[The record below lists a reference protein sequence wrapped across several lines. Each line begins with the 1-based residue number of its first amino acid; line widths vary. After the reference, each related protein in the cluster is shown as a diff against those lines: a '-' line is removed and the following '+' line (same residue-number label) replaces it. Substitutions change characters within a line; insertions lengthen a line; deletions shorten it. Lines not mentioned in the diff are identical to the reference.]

1 MHVSRTAAVLL
12 LLVNLAWA
20 GEASESDVSLITAAD
35 IAREKPASL
44 LEMLKR
50 RVGLDENNSVISM
63 RGVRGIAVVV
73 DGFVSSVSELSALR
87 PEQVE
92 RIEVLRGAASARFGA
107 EAMGGAI
114 AVTTR
119 RAGGK
124 ENPAVNLTQ
133 GLDSRGGR
141 YTRVGGSGERAELA
155 WALLAESREDKGF
168 RTVPRSPFPY
178 QITVAD
184 EHGRSTAVDG
194 KLAWNGRD
202 FAASLNLKHSDNHS
216 FLGRPNWIFDWQTDT
231 VRSQFSW
238 QVNER
243 WSLEGALGED
253 RNAMAGV
260 RDRGTGIDAAGL
272 AADQWLT
279 QDTRQREASAALNW
293 QDNGWQGRL
302 GGSLI
307 ELSEQFSAR
316 DDASRALRT
325 QAESL
330 IRKEALFAAGEL
342 PLGAGRL
349 ELGLRRDWQRYVSSR
364 VFDAGPPG
372 QETRGGGVVKAATS
386 PKIALSWPLAESL
399 RLRGSLGSGFSP
411 PQATQLYNGFVSAG
425 SLTLANPALRPERST
440 TTDLALLGSAA
451 GGKGGVTLFVTRW
464 QDKIAVRIVD
474 YGSPVV
480 QQPQN
485 VGEVLAH
492 GVETHWSQPLSACWQ
507 LDANYTY
514 TRTRI
519 VRDQSVPQLVGNAL
533 PDMPRHKANFVLNYA
548 STAGF
553 SARAKWRLVGS
564 AYTDEANTVVDGR
577 GYRWKKAAYDVLD
590 LAAIWRAKSWEAT
603 LALDNVFDR
612 DYVSGF
618 FWHGEPRTLRGEFIL
633 RF

>member
-1 MHVSRTAAVLL
+1 MVRKFFLL
-12 LLVNLAWA
+12 CLFVPPPLAY
-20 GEASESDVSLITAAD
+20 GGDVDVGTRITAAD
-35 IAREKPASL
+35 IAAERPAGLTEL
-44 LEMLKR
+44 LRQK
-50 RVGLDENNSVISM
+50 VGLDVNNGSITM
-63 RGVRGIAVVV
+63 RGVRGIAIWV
-73 DGFVSSVSELSALR
+73 DGFSSSATELELIR

-92 RIEVLRGAASARFGA
+92 LIEIFRGAASSRFGA

-119 RAGGK
+119 RAGGRQ
-124 ENPAVNLTQ
+124 NAAVNLTQ
-133 GLDSRGGR
+133 GLDSRGGS
-141 YTRVGGSGERAELA
+141 YNRVGGSGERAELA

-168 RTVPRSPFPY
+168 RAVPHSPFPY

-184 EHGRSTAVDG
+184 EHGRGTSVDG
-194 KLAWNGRD
+194 KLAWNGSD
-202 FAASLNLKHSDNHS
+202 VASSLNLKHSDNHS
-216 FLGRPNWIFDWQTDT
+216 FFGRPNWAFDWQTDT
-231 VRSQFSW
+231 ARSQFSW
-238 QVNER
+238 KVNER
-243 WSLEGALGED
+243 WSLEAALGED
-253 RNAMAGV
+253 RYATAGV
-260 RDRGTGIDAAGL
+260 RDRGTGIDTAGL

-279 QDTRQREASAALNW
+279 QNSRQLEASATLSW
-293 QDNGWQGRL
+293 QDGGWQGRL
-302 GGSLI
+302 GGSSI
-307 ELSEQFSAR
+307 ELSEQFSAS
-316 DDASRALRT
+316 DYASRALRA
-325 QAESL
+325 QADSL

-386 PKIALSWPLAESL
+386 PKIALSWPLGETL

-411 PQATQLYNGFVSAG
+411 PQATQLYNGYVSAG
-425 SLTLANPALRPERST
+425 SVTLANPSLKPERST
-440 TTDLALLGSAA
+440 TADLALLGSMA
-451 GGKGGVTLFVTRW
+451 GGNGGITLFATRW
-464 QDKIAVRIVD
+464 QDKIAVRILD

-480 QQPQN
+480 QQTQN

-492 GVETHWSQPLSACWQ
+492 GLETHWSQPLFERWQ
-507 LDANYTY
+507 LNANYTY

-519 VRDQSVPQLVGNAL
+519 VRDQSAPQLVGNAL
-533 PDMPRHKANFVLNYA
+533 PDMPRHKANLALNYA

-564 AYTDEANTVVDGR
+564 AYTDEANTVVDSQ
-577 GYRWKKAAYDVLD
+577 GYRWKKSAYDVLD
-590 LAAIWRAKSWEAT
+590 LAASWRAKSWEAT